1 MTCATPS
8 PIATNQEDGPAPARE
23 NLCVARCCNAWERAY
38 QATAADGKSDYFCR
52 IDASVA
58 YRNSMPSLSGFDS
71 ARDFVAC
78 VAHGLLIGAIPAEQ
92 ASKLLYAAQVALST
106 HRTAS
111 KIRQPKSSP
120 ARRSHSLKTDE
131 SKTPEK

>member
-1 MTCATPS
+1 MTSPTPS
-8 PIATNQEDGPAPARE
+8 PIATSPEDGPAPARE
-23 NLCVARCCNAWERAY
+23 NPCVARCCNAWERAY
-38 QATAADGKSDYFCR
+38 QATAAGGKSDYFCR
-52 IDASVA
+52 IDAAVA

-92 ASKLLYAAQVALST
+92 ATKLLYAAQVALST

-111 KIRQPKSSP
+111 KTHQPKGSP
-120 ARRSHSLKTDE
+120 ARRSHTRKTE
-131 SKTPEK
+131 ASKPAQK